1 MTEDSPT
8 ANRIIVVEFPNS
20 AALQAWRDSAEAKHL
35 LDVVERYADLSG
47 YTVEPMQQ
55 SATAAAE

>member
-1 MTEDSPT
+1 M
-8 ANRIIVVEFPNS
+8 EFPNS

-35 LDVVERYADLSG
+35 LDLVERYADLSG